1 MPKVKIP
8 RKSTLIDMT
17 AMCDVAFLLL
27 TFFMLTTKF
36 KTDNPILVDLPS
48 SISEIKLPE
57 RDLVQV
63 AISYNE
69 ATKVGRMF
77 FSLDGQPRRE
87 TLLKTLFDKKFVSLD
102 YSATY
107 DKDHSIIQLS
117 PNVPP
122 DLKDKIIKE
131 FSLETNIDVSLKRLP
146 IWLQLNA
153 ELREQLKTQIEKEN
167 KVVNLRYPDG
177 KIEKFDTGID
187 TTVTTTAGAEGGKDK
202 RSSDLILLTYY
213 TRILD
218 IIAARNQGM
227 TKSQSKIAIRGD
239 SRAPYPFFKK
249 AIDALQDADELQ
261 YYLITNLKAKPR

>member
-8 RKSTLIDMT
+8 RKSTNIDMT

-69 ATKVGRMF
+69 ASKVGRIF

-87 TLLKTLFDKKFVSLD
+87 TLLQTLFDKKFVSLD

-107 DKDHSIIQLS
+107 DKDHNIIQLS

-153 ELREQLKTQIEKEN
+153 ELREQLKNQIEKEN

-187 TTVTTTAGAEGGKDK
+187 TTVTTTADADGKDK

-213 TRILD
+213 TRTLD
-218 IIAARNQGM
+218 IIYARNHGLL
-227 TKSQSKIAIRGD
+227 KSTSKIAIRGD
-239 SRAPYPFFKK
+239 ARAPYPFFKK